1 MKINA
6 RELKGDALDWAV
18 ARTEGWLPHG
28 DRGDLYKTAVV
39 RGVEIKS
46 LLFPG
51 KHLDQGGMPEPRS
64 YSPSTDWSQGGP
76 LIEQHAIEL
85 HNNIGEQYGEEE
97 RRYAVVPISASGSRG
112 AMGPTPLVAAMR
124 ALVFAKLGDQIEVP
138 EELARA

>member
-64 YSPSTDWSQGGP
+64 YSPSTDWSQSGP
-76 LIEQHAIEL
+76 LIEQH
-85 HNNIGEQYGEEE
+85 GEHE
-97 RRYAVVPISASGSRG
+97 RWYAVCPVSATGERCSL
-112 AMGPTPLVAAMR
+112 GPTPLIAAMR